1 MIALRP
7 GACLLLAGLVCKLAW
22 TQTPA
27 QSGFQ
32 SVESCARAAGA
43 RARSGDYRAAA
54 QICERGMRVYPNSD
68 RIEAIYL
75 SLPAEI
81 LAQRLAERYGQVQQT
96 QDAREMIALGR
107 VVSDLD
113 PHRLAAGAQLA
124 EPLLARAVEL
134 APDNPSAYY
143 NYGRALRL
151 ARKYPEMFA
160 AWEKALLLEPG
171 DELKVLIYTRIG
183 KARLAMSEPG
193 AAETAFRAALASN
206 RKLAAPDAASAYE
219 YFLFLQER
227 SELDAAHALLR
238 EILRWQP
245 LFVPALMERAKLFA
259 DREDWS
265 KAIEECDNVLRYAD
279 GNAML
284 LRSAHSLLARAYQ
297 ALNQPEKARIHA
309 AWIESH

>member
-7 GACLLLAGLVCKLAW
+7 AVCLLLAGLVCYLPRPQTLA
-22 TQTPA
+22 A
-27 QSGFQ
+27 SEFQ
-32 SVESCARAAGA
+32 SAESCARAAGA
-43 RARSGDYRAAA
+43 MIRSGDFRAAM

-68 RIEAIYL
+68 RIEGIYL

-96 QDAREMIALGR
+96 QDVQELITLGR

-113 PHRLAAGAQLA
+113 PHRLAEGAQLA
-124 EPLLARAVEL
+124 EPLLARAIEL

-143 NYGRALRL
+143 NYGRALRI

-160 AWEKALLLEPG
+160 AWEKALLLKPG

-183 KARLAMSEPG
+183 KARLALSEPG

-206 RKLAAPDAASAYE
+206 RKLATPDAASAYE
-219 YFLFLQER
+219 YFLFLKER
-227 SELDAAHALLR
+227 SVLDAANALLD
-238 EILRWQP
+238 EILRRQP
-245 LFVPALMERAKLFA
+245 LFVPALMERAKLSA
-259 DREDWS
+259 EREDWS

-297 ALNQPEKARIHA
+297 ALSQPEKARIHA

>member
-7 GACLLLAGLVCKLAW
+7 GVCFLLAGLVCLFARP
-22 TQTPA
+22 QTLVA
-27 QSGFQ
+27 SEFQ
-32 SVESCARAAGA
+32 SAESCARAAGA
-43 RARSGDYRAAA
+43 MIRSGGFRAAM
-54 QICERGMRVYPNSD
+54 QLCERGMRVYPNSD
-68 RIEAIYL
+68 RIEAVYL
-75 SLPAEI
+75 SLPAES

-96 QDAREMIALGR
+96 QDVRELIALGR

-113 PHRLAAGAQLA
+113 PHRLAAGGQLA
-124 EPLLARAVEL
+124 EPLLVRAIEL

-143 NYGRALRL
+143 NYGRALRI

-160 AWEKALLLEPG
+160 AWEKALLLKPG
-171 DELKVLIYTRIG
+171 DDLEVLIYTRIG
-183 KARLAMSEPG
+183 QARLALSEPG
-193 AAETAFRAALASN
+193 AAESAFRAALASN
-206 RKLAAPDAASAYE
+206 RKLTAPDAASAYE
-219 YFLFLQER
+219 YFLFLKER
-227 SELDAAHALLR
+227 SELDGANALLA

-259 DREDWS
+259 NHEDWP

-297 ALNQPEKARIHA
+297 ALSQPEKARIHA

>member
-1 MIALRP
+1 MQL
-7 GACLLLAGLVCKLAW
+7 
-22 TQTPA
+22 
-27 QSGFQ
+27 
-32 SVESCARAAGA
+32 
-43 RARSGDYRAAA
+43 
-54 QICERGMRVYPNSD
+54 CERGMRVYPNSD
-68 RIEAIYL
+68 RIEVVYL

-96 QDAREMIALGR
+96 QDVRELIALGR

-113 PHRLAAGAQLA
+113 PHRLAAGGQLA
-124 EPLLARAVEL
+124 EPLLARAIEL

-143 NYGRALRL
+143 NYGRALRI
-151 ARKYPEMFA
+151 ARRYPEMFA
-160 AWEKALLLEPG
+160 AWDKALLLKPG

-183 KARLAMSEPG
+183 KARLALSEPPS

-206 RKLAAPDAASAYE
+206 RKLTTPDAASAYE
-219 YFLFLQER
+219 YFLFLKER
-227 SELDAAHALLR
+227 SDLDASNALLE

-245 LFVPALMERAKLFA
+245 LFVPALMERAKLSA

-265 KAIEECDNVLRYAD
+265 KVIKECDNVLRYAD

-297 ALNQPEKARIHA
+297 ALSQPEKARIHA
-309 AWIESH
+309 AWVESH